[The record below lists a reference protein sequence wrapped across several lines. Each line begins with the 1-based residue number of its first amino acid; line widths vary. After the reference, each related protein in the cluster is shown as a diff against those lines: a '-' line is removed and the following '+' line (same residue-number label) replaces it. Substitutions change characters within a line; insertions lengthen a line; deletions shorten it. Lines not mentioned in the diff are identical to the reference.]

1 MNNQS
6 VAEVDL
12 LKDSNMAQEQTEDRH
27 LSQTRAYPFL
37 KWAGGKRAVIHEI
50 ARVLPDTFN
59 TYYEPFLG
67 GGAVFFGLD
76 GCIREAYLSDLNAEL
91 MLTYRMLQKSPAALI
106 EQLKE
111 HRKKHSAKYYSR
123 VREKGHVEQD
133 PIKVAARFIYLNK
146 TCYNGLYRVNRAGK
160 FNVPMGS
167 YKNPKIYD
175 EDNLYAV
182 SEVLQKATLRFHSF
196 TKIQP
201 GAGDLVYCDPPY
213 DETFTAYTN
222 GRFVSSDQIALK
234 NACDGWRAK
243 GAHVIVSSSDTEL
256 IRKTWQ
262 GYRITEITAPRNISC
277 KGDGRNRVTELLI
290 IGE

>member
-12 LKDSNMAQEQTEDRH
+12 LKDSNMAQEQTEDQH

-37 KWAGGKRAVIHEI
+37 KWAGGKRAVIPEI
-50 ARVLPDTFN
+50 VRVLPDTFN

-111 HRKKHSAKYYSR
+111 HRKKHSPKYYSR

-133 PIKVAARFIYLNK
+133 PIKVAARFIL
-146 TCYNGLYRVNRAGK
+146 
-160 FNVPMGS
+160 F
-167 YKNPKIYD
+167 
-175 EDNLYAV
+175 E
-182 SEVLQKATLRFHSF
+182 
-196 TKIQP
+196 
-201 GAGDLVYCDPPY
+201 
-213 DETFTAYTN
+213 
-222 GRFVSSDQIALK
+222 
-234 NACDGWRAK
+234 
-243 GAHVIVSSSDTEL
+243 
-256 IRKTWQ
+256 
-262 GYRITEITAPRNISC
+262 
-277 KGDGRNRVTELLI
+277 
-290 IGE
+290 

>member
-1 MNNQS
+1 MSANT
-6 VAEVDL
+6 EI
-12 LKDSNMAQEQTEDRH
+12 EQIN
-27 LSQTRAYPFL
+27 QTRAYPFL
-37 KWAGGKRAVIHEI
+37 KWAGGKRAVIPEI
-50 ARVLPDTFN
+50 VRVLPASFN
-59 TYYEPFLG
+59 TYFEPFLG

-76 GCIREAYLSDLNAEL
+76 NSIKDAYLSDLNAEL
-91 MLTYRMLQKSPAALI
+91 MLTYRILQKFPDALI

-111 HRKKHSAKYYSR
+111 HQKKHSTRYYSR
-123 VREKGHVEQD
+123 VRDKGHAEKD

-167 YKNPKIYD
+167 YKNPKICD

-201 GAGDLVYCDPPY
+201 GPRDLVYCDPPY

-234 NACDGWRAK
+234 NACDVWRAK
-243 GAHVIVSSSDTEL
+243 GAYVIVSSSDTEL

-262 GYRITEITAPRNISC
+262 GYKITEISAPRNISC
-277 KGDGRNRVTELLI
+277 KGDGRNKVTELII
-290 IGE
+290 IGD